1 MTKVKICGIT
11 NLDDA
16 LSCASLGADFLGFVF
31 YQKSPRF
38 IPPDAAASVAAHLP
52 PGVLKVGVFV
62 NEKPQVVRRT
72 AESCGLDFLQFH
84 GDETPAYLKKFKEF
98 RVIRAVRVKGRRSL
112 LGLKDYTPEFFL
124 FDTFAE
130 GRFGGTG
137 EPFDW
142 RLLESLKKLKIP
154 FFVSGGLTPD
164 NVGRL
169 LERIRPYAVDV
180 SSGVE
185 QGPGKKDRALV
196 RKFIEAVKGPVVLS
210 G

>member
-16 LSCASLGADFLGFVF
+16 LTCASRGADFLGFIF
-31 YQKSPRF
+31 YRKSPRF
-38 IPPDAAASVAAHLP
+38 IPPETAASIAGHLP
-52 PGVLKVGVFV
+52 PGMLKVGVFV

-84 GDETPAYLKKFKEF
+84 GDETPTYMRQFKEF

-112 LGLKDYTPEFFL
+112 LGLKDYAPAFFL

-142 RLLESLKKLKIP
+142 RLLESFKKLKRP
-154 FFVSGGLTPD
+154 FFVSGGLAPD

-169 LERIRPYAVDV
+169 LERIHPYAVDV

-185 QGPGKKDRALV
+185 KRPGKKDKKLV
-196 RKFIEAVKGPVVLS
+196 RAFMRAVKGTFVLS